1 MRNRLLSWT
10 GGLMCSAALEWLAMG
25 AASAAEIDV
34 SPVRLELDSGARGV
48 VMNVRNKSSE
58 STRFQASVYS
68 WVQDE
73 EGRMSLAPT
82 QDLFFFPSLLTLEP
96 GESRPIRVGSSS
108 APQDTER
115 SFRIVVEELPPLQ
128 PSTQVTGLNV
138 LTRVSVPVF
147 VAPKKKTVQG
157 KIAQAVLRESKFH
170 VRVQNPGTVNFFIRN
185 LRVRGLDA
193 KGKRLVEKEEPGW
206 YVLAGDAQVFAME
219 VAGKACR
226 QVRTVEVEME
236 TDQGVL
242 RQTSPVD
249 SPAPC
254 AR

>member
-1 MRNRLLSWT
+1 MHNRLLSWT
-10 GGLMCSAALEWLAMG
+10 GGLMFAAALEWTAMG
-25 AASAAEIDV
+25 RASAAELDV

-48 VMNVRNKSSE
+48 VMNVRNKGNAT
-58 STRFQASVYS
+58 TRFQASVYS

-82 QDLFFFPSLLTLEP
+82 QDLFFFPSMLTLEP

-128 PSTQVTGLNV
+128 PSTQATGLNV
-138 LTRVSVPVF
+138 LTRVSIPVF
-147 VAPKKKTVQG
+147 LAPKKKTLHGQ
-157 KIAQAVLRESKFH
+157 IDEAVLRESKFH
-170 VRVQNPGTVNFFIRN
+170 VRVKNPGTVNFFIRN

-193 KGKRLVEKEEPGW
+193 KGKRLVEQEEPGW
-206 YVLAGDAQVFAME
+206 YVLAGDSQVYAME

-226 QVRTVEVEME
+226 KVRTLEVEME

-242 RQTSPVD
+242 RQTSPVN
-249 SPAPC
+249 SSAPC